1 MPNPSARNLP
11 RVAVHD
17 DTDPPAAPTLAVTV
31 MEAVRITGLGRVTV
45 LEAICDGRLQ
55 AVKAG
60 PRVLVLM
67 DSLRA
72 FLASLPPV
80 RSAS

>member
-1 MPNPSARNLP
+1 MPNPRSNLP
-11 RVAVHD
+11 RVALHD
-17 DTDPPAAPTLAVTV
+17 DYDPPAAPTLAVTV
-31 MEAVRITGLGRVTV
+31 PEAVRITGLGRVSI
-45 LEAICDGRLQ
+45 LEAIDSGALQ
-55 AVKAG
+55 AVLG
-60 PRVLVLM
+60 GRRVLVLM